1 MIWFFLKNGHIEVTV
16 EPHAFAT
23 SPMFTHTCD
32 VTSVI
37 ILIIVINYNNNDGDD
52 DDNFVLA
59 KLFTKLMK

>member
-1 MIWFFLKNGHIEVTV
+1 MSRMIWFCLKNGHIEVTV

-23 SPMFTHTCD
+23 SPMLFTHTCD
-32 VTSVI
+32 ISNN
-37 ILIIVINYNNNDGDD
+37 LNHHYNNGDDD

>member
-1 MIWFFLKNGHIEVTV
+1 
-16 EPHAFAT
+16 
-23 SPMFTHTCD
+23 MFTHTCD